1 MIIVQLGSLRG
12 QVLVASQA
20 GDLEI
25 YRCHVKTGSATPFQM
40 LKQKLGSIQVKPWA
54 ALLPEEKGLLR
65 VRVRYIRELLP
76 GNHSTEST
84 LFCRLYTNLQEYR

>member
-1 MIIVQLGSLRG
+1 MMIVQLGSLRG

-54 ALLPEEKGLLR
+54 ALLPEEKGFSESES
-65 VRVRYIRELLP
+65 VTY
-76 GNHSTEST
+76 GNCCPVITRLT
-84 LFCRLYTNLQEYR
+84 RLYSVGCTPT